1 MLKQYITASD
11 ITDWWQRGEFPL
23 PGNLNVK
30 TRPPPWV
37 IFRF

>member
-11 ITDWWQRGEFPL
+11 VTDGEKRGEFPL

-30 TRPPPWV
+30 TGPPP
-37 IFRF
+37 